1 MFDIDWNKLLDDKLN
16 ERINELL
23 HPAKEEFSV
32 EDLDIK
38 INDDETLR
46 EYIIDSEKTF
56 LLEHKDLDSMS
67 TEELTEYVNKL
78 DRRWFGE
85 ILY

>member
-1 MFDIDWNKLLDDKLN
+1 MFDIDWNKLLDDRLC

-23 HPAKEEFSV
+23 HPAKESFST

-56 LLEHKDLDSMS
+56 LLTHRDLDSMS
-67 TEELTEYVNKL
+67 SEELTEYINML
-78 DRRWFGE
+78 DGRWSNE

>member
-23 HPAKEEFSV
+23 HPAQEEFFI

-78 DRRWFGE
+78 DRRWSSE

>member
-16 ERINELL
+16 EQINALL
-23 HPAKEEFSV
+23 HPVKEKFSV
-32 EDLDIK
+32 KDLDIK

-46 EYIIDSEKTF
+46 EYIIDSEKIF

-78 DRRWFGE
+78 DRRWSSE